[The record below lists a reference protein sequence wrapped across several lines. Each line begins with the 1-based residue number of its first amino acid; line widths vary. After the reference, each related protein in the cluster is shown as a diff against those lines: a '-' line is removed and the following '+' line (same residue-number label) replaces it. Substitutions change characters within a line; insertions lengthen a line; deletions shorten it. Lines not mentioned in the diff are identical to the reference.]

1 MKDSTADDI
10 AKKAAREAVQAYVND
25 AKKKNKNMVKKRT
38 KKLMSSYNSIKAHV
52 DEGVSEVLEAEID
65 FARDDLDEDD
75 LYIMSIRRSRIRS
88 MIMIAHIE
96 KCLGLLKSE
105 VERKGTPEKY
115 KVFIGHYLDEKTYD
129 ELASEYSCYYKTAM
143 RWVSELEGLISV
155 YLYGVDGLMLE

>member
-1 MKDSTADDI
+1 MNQQTADELI
-10 AKKAAREAVQAYVND
+10 YKAVKKAVKEFISD
-25 AKKKNKNMVKKRT
+25 SKKKNKNMIKKRT
-38 KKLMSSYNSIKAHV
+38 KKLMSSYKSIKAHV

-65 FARDDLDEDD
+65 FVREDLDEDD

-88 MIMIAHIE
+88 MIMVAHIE

-115 KVFIGHYLDEKTYD
+115 EVFIGHYLDEKTYD